1 MEVVVFIHE
10 CTTEEDRRGRR
21 VENLRTARPDP
32 HILRLWRFGFFCIFL
47 LVFSSFWFRRFLFFF
62 VRGRHDGLRC
72 MEESRESQP
81 RASSTAVGEIIDQG
95 GPTTVVEHTPQAVSY
110 STVDSMAPRS
120 VCSVG
125 YPYFNNESYCTT
137 SRRTFSDKA
146 RFCQR

>member
-1 MEVVVFIHE
+1 MTLPSKIVAVVSS
-10 CTTEEDRRGRR
+10 
-21 VENLRTARPDP
+21 RTAGP
-32 HILRLWRFGFFCIFL
+32 
-47 LVFSSFWFRRFLFFF
+47 LVPIPTSCGCGGSVSSVFSFWFFLLFGSVGFFF
-62 VRGRHDGLRC
+62 FSFVVVTMDFVAWRRV
-72 MEESRESQP
+72 ESQP

-146 RFCQR
+146 RFYQW

>member
-1 MEVVVFIHE
+1 
-10 CTTEEDRRGRR
+10 
-21 VENLRTARPDP
+21 
-32 HILRLWRFGFFCIFL
+32 
-47 LVFSSFWFRRFLFFF
+47 
-62 VRGRHDGLRC
+62 

-146 RFCQR
+146 RFYQW